1 MLQQNPHTN
10 DDVLL
15 GLQFSV
21 IYTLKSKSLVPW
33 IITLYAESPLYW
45 KNAYEVSLFS
55 QWIEVEALLN
65 GHSRKWTALL

>member
-21 IYTLKSKSLVPW
+21 IYTLKSQSLVHYMRKVHCIEKIPK
-33 IITLYAESPLYW
+33 Y
-45 KNAYEVSLFS
+45 KVSLFS
-55 QWIEVEALLN
+55 M
-65 GHSRKWTALL
+65 

>member
-21 IYTLKSKSLVPW
+21 SSVHYIGKYL
-33 IITLYAESPLYW
+33 
-45 KNAYEVSLFS
+45 
-55 QWIEVEALLN
+55 
-65 GHSRKWTALL
+65 